1 MNIYSQISAN
11 RWKSIFLMVFFG
23 LFMTGV
29 FYLIG
34 QVNGDP
40 TGYVVMGLIMSA
52 GSSAFSYFYSDK
64 MVLWS
69 TGATPATKEKYFD
82 FYTVAENVAIAAG
95 LPMPKLYVLESPA
108 LNAFATGR
116 NPKHA
121 VVCATTGLLAHMSR
135 AELEGVIAH
144 EMSHVKNYDVL
155 FMSIVSVLVGTLVLV
170 VDWVMRNM
178 MWFGVSRDN
187 DRENSNPFSIIA
199 LIAILIITPLIATL
213 IQFAV
218 SRKRE
223 YLADSSGA
231 LLTRNPGALADAL
244 EKLAMSH
251 QPLAQASGANAHL
264 FIANPFGKGTLS
276 NRLQTMFST
285 HPPIE
290 DRIRILRAM

>member
-1 MNIYSQISAN
+1 MA
-11 RWKSIFLMVFFG
+11 FFG

-40 TGYVVMGLIMSA
+40 TGYVVMGLVVSV

-69 TGATPATKEKYFD
+69 TGAVPATKEQHFD

-121 VVCATTGLLAHMSR
+121 VVCATTGLLAHMNR

-187 DRENSNPFSIIA
+187 DRENSNPFSVIA
-199 LIAILIITPLIATL
+199 LIAILIISPLIATL

-244 EKLAMSH
+244 EKLAMSN
-251 QPLAQASGANAHL
+251 QPLKQASGANAHL

>member
-1 MNIYSQISAN
+1 MG
-11 RWKSIFLMVFFG
+11 FFG

-34 QVNGDP
+34 QINGDP
-40 TGYVVMGLIMSA
+40 TGYVLMGLVVSV

-69 TGATPATKEKYFD
+69 TGATPATKEQYFD

-170 VDWVMRNM
+170 IDWVMRNM

-187 DRENSNPFSIIA
+187 DRENSNPFSVIA
-199 LIAILIITPLIATL
+199 LIAILIISPLIATL

-244 EKLAMSH
+244 EKLAMSN
-251 QPLAQASGANAHL
+251 QPLTQASGANAHL

>member
-1 MNIYSQISAN
+1 
-11 RWKSIFLMVFFG
+11 MVFFG

>member
-1 MNIYSQISAN
+1 MG
-11 RWKSIFLMVFFG
+11 FFG

-34 QVNGDP
+34 QINGDP
-40 TGYVVMGLIMSA
+40 TGYVLMGLVVSV

-69 TGATPATKEKYFD
+69 TGATPATKEQYFD

-187 DRENSNPFSIIA
+187 DRENSNPFSVIA
-199 LIAILIITPLIATL
+199 LIAILIISPLIATL

-244 EKLAMSH
+244 EKLAMSN
-251 QPLAQASGANAHL
+251 QPLTQASGANAHL

>member
-11 RWKSIFLMVFFG
+11 RWKSILLMAFFG

-40 TGYVVMGLIMSA
+40 TGYVVMGLVVSV

-69 TGATPATKEKYFD
+69 TGAVPATKEQHFD

-121 VVCATTGLLAHMSR
+121 VVCATTGLLAHMNR

-187 DRENSNPFSIIA
+187 DRENSNPFSVIA
-199 LIAILIITPLIATL
+199 LIAILIISPLIATL

-244 EKLAMSH
+244 EKLAMSN
-251 QPLAQASGANAHL
+251 QPLKQASGANAHL